1 MKIEVTQA
9 DINAGRSAYN
19 ANNGS
24 RPEVCPICQ
33 AIRRA
38 TSATHV
44 KVYPGHEE
52 SEPVAV
58 VGDFT
63 FKLSAKAAKWARE
76 FDVFMQGE
84 PFFFSLTKQT
94 TPRK

>member
-9 DINAGRSAYN
+9 DINAGRAAYN
-19 ANNGS
+19 ANNSS

-33 AIRRA
+33 AVRRA

-52 SEPVAV
+52 SEPVVV
-58 VGDFT
+58 VGGFT
-63 FKLSAKAAKWARE
+63 FRLPAAAAKWARE
-76 FDVFMQGE
+76 FDVCMQGE